1 MSNFEYFIHFSLFF
15 TFWVEYFGFPSKSKV
30 LSLTRNSR
38 FKQRW
43 SLFAK
48 LNETK
53 QCHFFQKN
61 FFSAESS
68 VKIVPRIVVKIKQQ
82 STPDFN
88 NIQNKKH
95 LYEIRHKKCVDFIS
109 LFLRMLVCMTNYLFL
124 IEL

>member
-53 QCHFFQKN
+53 CHFFQKN
-61 FFSAESS
+61 FFSVESS
-68 VKIVPRIVVKIKQQ
+68 MKIVPRIVVEIKQQ